1 MSINAVSSHLHRHS
15 WSLLWNLGV
24 LAVVILGFS
33 PRSIAQTDTGRIVGT
48 VTDPGGAAISGAI
61 QRLQYA
67 SVHQSGRERPRC
79 EFRENSGDPAVQQS
93 PDSTRGSPDVLSG
106 APMSISPV

>member
-15 WSLLWNLGV
+15 WSLLWTLGV

-48 VTDPGGAAISGAI
+48 VTDSGGAAISGAI
-61 QRLQYA
+61 ITVTNQENNAKFTATADA
-67 SVHQSGRERPRC
+67 SVLYGWVGPTER
-79 EFRENSGDPAVQQS
+79 S
-93 PDSTRGSPDVLSG
+93 
-106 APMSISPV
+106 